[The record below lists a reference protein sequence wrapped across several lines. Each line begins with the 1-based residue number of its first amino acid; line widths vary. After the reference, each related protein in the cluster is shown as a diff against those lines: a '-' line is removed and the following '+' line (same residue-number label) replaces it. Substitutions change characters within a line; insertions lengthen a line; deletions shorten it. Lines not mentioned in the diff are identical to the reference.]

1 MLLVM
6 FMYADDVEWQRYD
19 QQQWGGTVMLVVMLM
34 YADDVGWQRNGMYLW
49 GWYRYVSDYVDARW

>member
-1 MLLVM
+1 
-6 FMYADDVEWQRYD
+6 
-19 QQQWGGTVMLVVMLM
+19 MLVVMLM